1 MIGAVH
7 LSATG
12 PLTTQGPKGFADDVE
27 LAAFDDVELAA
38 FDDVELAAFD
48 DAELAAFDE
57 LETLEGA
64 EDLELAALEAED
76 PAGVV
81 TNTDFA
87 AEKFPAASPAET
99 PYK

>member
-12 PLTTQGPKGFADDVE
+12 PLTTQGPRTFAAELADEVALAALDDEE
-27 LAAFDDVELAA
+27 LAAFDE
-38 FDDVELAAFD
+38 E
-48 DAELAAFDE
+48 ELAAFDE
-57 LETLEGA
+57 LDTLAGDD
-64 EDLELAALEAED
+64 DLALDALEAED

-81 TNTDFA
+81 TRTDLV
-87 AEKFPAASPAET
+87 AEKLPAASPAET